1 MNLHTDR
8 DAFSV
13 LIANVN
19 QRTGI
24 RSDIIE
30 KDYYVCLLLFELAQ
44 KQGEL
49 PAYFKGGTALYKA
62 MKTLNR
68 FSEDIDLTVEI
79 NDCSKNQG
87 KLRLERA
94 TNKYVELPR
103 TANKESEH
111 NSRGSITAIYDYVPV
126 TDIDPE
132 DVLQRFGHVKVE
144 STSFTVSEPFEVS
157 EIEPL
162 LYTKATDEE
171 RHILQESF
179 QVAPFSIKSIKQE
192 RIFAD
197 KILAAE
203 FYYVRNELFDVSKHL
218 YDLAVMMKLPR
229 IQILLNDDAQL
240 AKMLGYKR
248 LEETFRIGSDLST
261 LPLNQFKLF
270 SELKDNRSL
279 KNDFRRMQEIYVFNA
294 DDTFS
299 YDEMVQSMEQLYSRL
314 LALDE
319 GL

>member
-30 KDYYVCLLLFELAQ
+30 KDYYVCLLLFELSQ

-87 KLRLERA
+87 RLRLERA

-171 RHILQESF
+171 KRILLESF

-218 YDLAVMMKLPR
+218 YDLAVMMELPR
-229 IQILLNDDAQL
+229 IQTLLNDDAQL
-240 AKMLGYKR
+240 AKMLEYKR

-261 LPLNQFKLF
+261 MPLNQFKLF
-270 SELKDNRSL
+270 SELKDNQSL
-279 KNDFRRMQEIYVFNA
+279 KNDFRRMQEIYVFNEN
-294 DDTFS
+294 DTFS